1 MKLFIIAGLKL
12 EKLEG
17 RIQYADVSFSYPSRP
32 TVCLVAYTEVFYAFS
47 VYVCCSHTG
56 ASDVNILYWE
66 KNEGEFFFGRIN
78 FQVWFVLNFFGG
90 NQTMW
95 PLIYE
100 SLFLNRYQFWED

>member
-47 VYVCCSHTG
+47 VYDCCSHTG

-66 KNEGEFFFGRIN
+66 KNEGEFFFWKDKLSSTVC
-78 FQVWFVLNFFGG
+78 FEFFL
-90 NQTMW
+90 W
-95 PLIYE
+95 
-100 SLFLNRYQFWED
+100 